1 MITLVASSITQLIK
15 PNNQR
20 PRLIRIFSDSTT
32 MTRIAKTT
40 NDLEGAVSGHMLT
53 SNESILVELP
63 PGEELL
69 AVSTGTPNISWAEE
83 GLRGA
88 LLI

>member
-1 MITLVASSITQLIK
+1 MITLVASTITQLLK
-15 PNNQR
+15 PAKH
-20 PRLIRIFSDSTT
+20 PRMIRIFSDSTT
-32 MTRIAKTT
+32 LTRIGKTY
-40 NDLEGAVSGHMLT
+40 NDLEGSVSGHMLT
-53 SNESILVELP
+53 AYESILVELP

-69 AVSTGTPNISWAEE
+69 AVSTGTPNISWAEV

>member
-1 MITLVASSITQLIK
+1 MITLVANTTTQLLK
-15 PNNQR
+15 PGNH
-20 PRLIRIFSDSTT
+20 PRLIRLFSDSST

-40 NDLEGAVSGHMLT
+40 NDLEGSVSGHMLT
-53 SNESILVELP
+53 AYESILVELP

-69 AVSTGTPNISWAEE
+69 AVSTGTPNISWSEV
-83 GLRGA
+83 GPRGA

>member
-1 MITLVASSITQLIK
+1 MITLVANTITQLLK
-15 PNNQR
+15 PEKK
-20 PRLIRIFSDSTT
+20 PRLIRLFSDSST

-40 NDLEGAVSGHMLT
+40 NDLEGSVSGHMLT
-53 SNESILVELP
+53 AYESILVELP

-69 AVSTGTPNISWAEE
+69 AVSTGTPNISWAEV